1 MNPEPTRMTSS
12 IPTFKDDLVVCSHRL
27 QRTNACLD
35 VLWRAACHDANHGGY
50 PEFVELMRQQLSD
63 ISDYIG
69 FLAGSLKLVESS
81 DEKEAKDFEE
91 TPSAE

>member
-1 MNPEPTRMTSS
+1 MNPEPTRLISS
-12 IPTFKDDLVVCSHRL
+12 IPTFKDELIGCSHRL

-50 PEFVELMRQQLSD
+50 PEFVALMRKQLSD
-63 ISDYIG
+63 ISDCIG
-69 FLAGSLKLVESS
+69 FLAGSLELVQTLE
-81 DEKEAKDFEE
+81 EKEAKDFEE